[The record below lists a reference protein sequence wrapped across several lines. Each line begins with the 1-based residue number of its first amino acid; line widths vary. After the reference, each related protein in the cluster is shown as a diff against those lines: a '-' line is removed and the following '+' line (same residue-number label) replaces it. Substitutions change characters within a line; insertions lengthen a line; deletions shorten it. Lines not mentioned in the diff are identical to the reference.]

1 MFFSTLVFIL
11 YWAPSNKMMH
21 TMRRINEEGPNSMTI
36 KNSHELIQHTNY
48 KYRNMNPNQN
58 DPYYYYPQNWY
69 NKFQA
74 YPTQQQHQLTDH
86 TDYLYRQHAQLTFV
100 LVHGSWV
107 DPFFWHGITRELQK
121 MGHIVHTPQLPGHG
135 TDKDKNV
142 NHEMITKQVVHYITS
157 NKLNNII
164 LVGHSF
170 GGTVI
175 QKVAE
180 QLHDRIKRLV
190 FWNAFVLNDGE
201 STADELP
208 PQAQKFFLDL
218 SKQSIDHTIKLPFQF
233 FREVFVNL
241 ADIQTA
247 RQIYNAT
254 TPEPAT
260 PLFEKLDLKT
270 FYQLTTPRS
279 YINLQ
284 EDTVVPTTENTGW
297 YPHMANR
304 LGVYRFIQG
313 SGDHMST
320 AKLYP
325 RKVAQL
331 IVNASR
337 D

>member
-1 MFFSTLVFIL
+1 MT
-11 YWAPSNKMMH
+11 NKKSPEMIH
-21 TMRRINEEGPNSMTI
+21 PINFRN
-36 KNSHELIQHTNY
+36 Q
-48 KYRNMNPNQN
+48 NMNPIQN
-58 DPYYYYPQNWY
+58 NPYYDYHHYWY
-69 NKFQA
+69 NEYQS
-74 YPTQQQHQLTDH
+74 YPIHQQHH
-86 TDYLYRQHAQLTFV
+86 TLDQSDIFYRQHAQAIFV

-107 DPFFWHGITRELQK
+107 DPFFWHKIAQELQK

-142 NHEMITKQVVHYITS
+142 NHEMITKQVVHYIRS
-157 NKLNNII
+157 KKLNNII
-164 LVGHSF
+164 LIGHSF

-201 STADELP
+201 SLVDQLP
-208 PQAQKFFLDL
+208 PQTQKLFLDL
-218 SKQSIDHTIKLPFQF
+218 AGQSSDHTIKLPFQY
-233 FREVFVNL
+233 FRDVFVNL
-241 ADIQTA
+241 ADLQTA
-247 RQIYNAT
+247 RQIYHAT

-260 PLFEKLDLKT
+260 PLVEKLDLKT
-270 FYQLTTPRS
+270 FYQLSIPRS

-284 EDTVVPTTENTGW
+284 EDTAVPTGENSGW
-297 YPHMANR
+297 YPHMASR

-313 SGDHMST
+313 SGDHLST
-320 AKLYP
+320 AKIHP
-325 RKVAQL
+325 RRMAQL

>member
-1 MFFSTLVFIL
+1 
-11 YWAPSNKMMH
+11 
-21 TMRRINEEGPNSMTI
+21 MTS
-36 KNSHELIQHTNY
+36 KKSHEMIQSLNY
-48 KYRNMNPNQN
+48 RNRNMNPNQN
-58 DPYYYYPQNWY
+58 NPYYYYPHNWY
-69 NKFQA
+69 NEYQS
-74 YPTQQQHQLTDH
+74 YPNQQQHLIDQSDIF
-86 TDYLYRQHAQLTFV
+86 YRQHAQYTFV

-107 DPFFWHGITRELQK
+107 DPFFWHGINRELQK

-135 TDKDKNV
+135 TDKDKHV

-201 STADELP
+201 SLADQFP
-208 PQAQKFFLDL
+208 KQAQEFLL
-218 SKQSIDHTIKLPFQF
+218 GLAQQSTDHTINLPFQY
-233 FREVFVNL
+233 FRDVFVNL
-241 ADIQTA
+241 ADLQTA
-247 RQIYNAT
+247 KDIYNAT

-260 PLFEKLDLKT
+260 PLVEKLDLKS
-270 FYQLTTPRS
+270 FFQLSTPRS
-279 YINLQ
+279 FINLQ
-284 EDTVVPTTENTGW
+284 EDTAVPAGENSGW
-297 YPHMANR
+297 YPHMASR
-304 LGVYRFIQG
+304 LGVYRLIQG

-320 AKLYP
+320 AKIYP
-325 RKVAQL
+325 RRMAQL
-331 IVNASR
+331 ILNASR

>member
-1 MFFSTLVFIL
+1 
-11 YWAPSNKMMH
+11 
-21 TMRRINEEGPNSMTI
+21 MTI
-36 KNSHELIQHTNY
+36 KESHEVTQHFNY
-48 KYRNMNPNQN
+48 KYRNMNPHQI
-58 DPYYYYPQNWY
+58 DPYSYYPQNWFNEY
-69 NKFQA
+69 HSNPVQS
-74 YPTQQQHQLTDH
+74 QHQFVDQS
-86 TDYLYRQHAQLTFV
+86 DYFYRHAQLTFV

-107 DPFFWHGITRELQK
+107 DPFFWHGIAAELRK
-121 MGHIVHTPQLPGHG
+121 MGHVVHTPQLPGHG

-142 NHEMITKQVVHYITS
+142 THEIITNSVVHYITS
-157 NKLNNII
+157 NKLKNII

-201 STADELP
+201 SLADQFP
-208 PQAQKFFLDL
+208 QQAQNFLL
-218 SKQSIDHTIKLPFQF
+218 GLAGQSTNNTINLPFQY

-241 ADIQTA
+241 ADLQTA

-254 TPEPAT
+254 TPEPAA
-260 PLFEKLDLKT
+260 PLVEKLDLKT
-270 FYQLTTPRS
+270 FYQLSTPRS
-279 YINLQ
+279 FINLQ
-284 EDTVVPTTENTGW
+284 EDTVVPAGEKYGW
-297 YPHMANR
+297 YPHIASR
-304 LGVYRFIQG
+304 LGIFRFIQG
-313 SGDHMST
+313 NGDHMST

-331 IVNASR
+331 IVNAGR

>member
-1 MFFSTLVFIL
+1 
-11 YWAPSNKMMH
+11 
-21 TMRRINEEGPNSMTI
+21 MRKINEEGLISMTS
-36 KNSHELIQHTNY
+36 KKSHEMIQPIN
-48 KYRNMNPNQN
+48 YRNQNMNLNQN
-58 DPYYYYPQNWY
+58 NPYCDYHQYWY
-69 NKFQA
+69 NEYQS
-74 YPTQQQHQLTDH
+74 YPIHQQHHSIDQSDIF
-86 TDYLYRQHAQLTFV
+86 YRQHAQATFV

-164 LVGHSF
+164 LIGHSF

-201 STADELP
+201 SLTEQFP
-208 PQAQKFFLDL
+208 PQAQKFLLDL
-218 SKQSIDHTIKLPFQF
+218 AAQSSDNTIKLPFQY
-233 FREVFVNL
+233 FRDIFVNL
-241 ADIQTA
+241 ADLQTA

-260 PLFEKLDLKT
+260 PFVEKLDLKT
-270 FYQLTTPRS
+270 FYQLSTPRS
-279 YINLQ
+279 FINLQ
-284 EDTVVPTTENTGW
+284 EDTVVPAGENSGW
-297 YPHMANR
+297 YPHIASR

-320 AKLYP
+320 AKIYP
-325 RKVAQL
+325 RRMAQL

>member
-1 MFFSTLVFIL
+1 
-11 YWAPSNKMMH
+11 
-21 TMRRINEEGPNSMTI
+21 MTS
-36 KNSHELIQHTNY
+36 KKSHELNHPINY
-48 KYRNMNPNQN
+48 KHRNMNPNLN
-58 DPYYYYPQNWY
+58 NPYYYHQNWHNEY
-69 NKFQA
+69 QP
-74 YPTQQQHQLTDH
+74 YPIQQEYHLNDKTDFF
-86 TDYLYRQHAQLTFV
+86 YRQHAQLIFV

-142 NHEMITKQVVHYITS
+142 NHEILTKQVVHYITS

-164 LVGHSF
+164 LVGHNL

-201 STADELP
+201 SLVDQYPA
-208 PQAQKFFLDL
+208 QAQKFLL
-218 SKQSIDHTIKLPFQF
+218 GLAQQSTDNTIKLPFQY
-233 FREVFVNL
+233 FRDVFVNL
-241 ADIQTA
+241 ADLQTA
-247 RQIYNAT
+247 QQIYSAT

-270 FYQLTTPRS
+270 FYQLSIPRS
-279 YINLQ
+279 FINLQ
-284 EDTVVPTTENTGW
+284 EDTAVPAGENSGW
-297 YPHMANR
+297 YPYMASK

-320 AKLYP
+320 AKLYS
-325 RKVAQL
+325 RRIAQL
-331 IVNASR
+331 IISASR

>member
-1 MFFSTLVFIL
+1 
-11 YWAPSNKMMH
+11 
-21 TMRRINEEGPNSMTI
+21 MRKINEEGLICMTR
-36 KNSHELIQHTNY
+36 KKSHEMIQLIDYNHQ
-48 KYRNMNPNQN
+48 NMNN
-58 DPYYYYPQNWY
+58 PYYDYHQYWY
-69 NKFQA
+69 NKYQS
-74 YPTQQQHQLTDH
+74 YPIHQQHHSIDES
-86 TDYLYRQHAQLTFV
+86 DIFYRQYAQATFV

-107 DPFFWHGITRELQK
+107 DPYFWHGIARELQK

-142 NHEMITKQVVHYITS
+142 NHELITKQVVHYITS

-164 LVGHSF
+164 LIGHSF

-201 STADELP
+201 SLADQFP
-208 PQAQKFFLDL
+208 PQTQKFLLDL
-218 SKQSIDHTIKLPFQF
+218 AKQSSDNTIKLPFQY
-233 FREVFVNL
+233 FRDVFVNL
-241 ADIQTA
+241 ADLQTA

-260 PLFEKLDLKT
+260 PLVEKLDLKT
-270 FYQLTTPRS
+270 FYQLSIPRS
-279 YINLQ
+279 FINLQ
-284 EDTVVPTTENTGW
+284 EDTVVPAGANSGW
-297 YPHMANR
+297 YPHIASR

-320 AKLYP
+320 AKIYP
-325 RKVAQL
+325 RKMAQL